1 MNTQLF
7 NLIRAIAAID
17 VAVDF
22 VLSERGSC
30 DVDRA
35 HATGAHTDRAPFC
48 ALDID
53 QPGQVLTL
61 RDGGVFRFDNSWHR
75 WQDHGNVEQWRIQ
88 FHAKGTALSG
98 NNLATAVVNV
108 MQFGFPA

>member
-1 MNTQLF
+1 M
-7 NLIRAIAAID
+7 
-17 VAVDF
+17 
-22 VLSERGSC
+22 
-30 DVDRA
+30 
-35 HATGAHTDRAPFC
+35 
-48 ALDID
+48 
-53 QPGQVLTL
+53 
-61 RDGGVFRFDNSWHR
+61 FRFDNSWHR